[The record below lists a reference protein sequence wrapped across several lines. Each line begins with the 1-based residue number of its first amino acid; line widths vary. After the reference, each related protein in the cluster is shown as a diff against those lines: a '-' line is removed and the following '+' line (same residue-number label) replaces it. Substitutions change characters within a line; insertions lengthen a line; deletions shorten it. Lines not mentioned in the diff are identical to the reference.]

1 MRPNTLGLQMK
12 ELPGPIFE
20 EVPVGVTFLKKI
32 LSKSKSNKEVLYRL
46 SVLFLTFLAYVA
58 YHASRKPIS
67 IVKNSKDFL
76 DCSSDKNQCH
86 SWISEIDGKPEDEAR
101 TLLGL
106 LDTTYL
112 VSYAFFMFISGF
124 IAERVDLRVFLAFGM
139 MGSGLFTFLFGFAY
153 FAGIHSIWYLIII
166 QVIGGMFQ
174 TTGWPGVV
182 TVMANWFGKGKRGLI
197 MGIWNS
203 HTSIGNILGAL
214 LAGAFVNENWGLSF
228 AIPGLLIS
236 LVGILIYLF
245 LITEPS
251 AVGITA
257 PKQGNRPLT
266 PSSSAIQV
274 SPENS
279 TKHLD
284 ALTPVGLSKS
294 TSSSRLIDSAYESD
308 SDNVYMLQKEGKAIG
323 FVDALKIPGV
333 VEFSLCLF
341 FAKLVSYTFLFWLP
355 NYISSTS
362 GFDAKSSATLSTF
375 FDVGGIIGGVIAGV
389 ISDKS
394 GMSATTCA
402 GMLIAAIPTMF
413 LYQVL
418 QGFWCPMAQV
428 GGLPILN
435 DCYFLNVVFLV
446 FTGLLVNGPYAL
458 ITTAVSAE
466 LGTHKSLQNSGKALA
481 TVTAIIDGTGSIG
494 AAVGPFMAGWLAG
507 DGNWDTVFTM
517 LMVADVFAL
526 LLLARLMKHEVRRC
540 WRRRFSF

>member
-12 ELPGPIFE
+12 ELPVPSFD

-32 LSKSKSNKEVLYRL
+32 LSKSKSSKEVLYRL
-46 SVLFLTFLAYVA
+46 SVLLLTFLAYVT

-67 IVKNSKDFL
+67 IVKNSKEFL
-76 DCSSDKNQCH
+76 DCSEDKNQCQ
-86 SWISEIDGKPEDEAR
+86 SWISEINGKPEDEAKI
-101 TLLGL
+101 LLGL

-112 VSYAFFMFISGF
+112 VSYAFFMFISG
-124 IAERVDLRVFLAFGM
+124 IVAERVDLRVYLSFGM
-139 MGSGLFTFLFGFAY
+139 IGSGLFTFLFGFAY
-153 FAGIHSIWYLIII
+153 FAGIHSIWYLLII
-166 QVIGGMFQ
+166 QVVGGMFQ

-228 AIPGLLIS
+228 AIPGLLIT
-236 LVGILIYLF
+236 LVGVLIFLF
-245 LITEPS
+245 LVTEPS
-251 AVGITA
+251 SVGLTT
-257 PKQGNRPLT
+257 PKHGNRSITPNSSANQISDTLPKHMESLT
-266 PSSSAIQV
+266 PGLTKSLSS
-274 SPENS
+274 N
-279 TKHLD
+279 
-284 ALTPVGLSKS
+284 
-294 TSSSRLIDSAYESD
+294 RLIDSAYESD
-308 SDNVYMLQKEGKAIG
+308 SDMVVSVTKDGQAIG
-323 FVDALKIPGV
+323 FFDALKIPGV
-333 VEFSLCLF
+333 IEFSLCLF

-375 FDVGGIIGGVIAGV
+375 FDVGGIIGGIIAGV

-394 GMSATTCA
+394 GMNATTCA

-418 QGFWCPMAQV
+418 QGFWCPMTQMK
-428 GGLPILN
+428 GLPIID
-435 DCYFLNVVFLV
+435 DCYFLNVVVLV
-446 FTGLLVNGPYAL
+446 ITGLLVNGPYAL

-494 AAVGPFMAGWLAG
+494 AAVGPFLAGWLAG
-507 DGNWDTVFTM
+507 DGNWDRVFSM
-517 LMVADVFAL
+517 LMLADVFAL
-526 LLLARLMKHEVRRC
+526 LLLIRLMKHEVRRC

>member
-1 MRPNTLGLQMK
+1 MK
-12 ELPGPIFE
+12 ELPVPTFD
-20 EVPVGVTFLKKI
+20 EVPMGVQFLKQI
-32 LSKSKSNKEVLYRL
+32 LNKSKSNKEVIYRL
-46 SVLFLTFLAYVA
+46 SVLLLTFLAYVA

-67 IVKNSKDFL
+67 IVKNSKEFL
-76 DCSSDKNQCH
+76 DCSSDTKMCH
-86 SWISEIDGKPEDEAR
+86 SWISEIDGKHQDEAK

-112 VSYAFFMFISGF
+112 VSYAFFMFISG
-124 IAERVDLRVFLAFGM
+124 IVAERVNLRVFLSFGM
-139 MGSGLFTFLFGFAY
+139 VASGLFTFLFGFAY
-153 FAGIHSIWYLIII
+153 FAGIHSIWYLLII
-166 QVIGGMFQ
+166 QIIGGMFQ

-228 AIPGLLIS
+228 AIPGLLIA
-236 LVGILIYLF
+236 LVGVLIYLF
-245 LITEPS
+245 LVTEPS
-251 AVGITA
+251 SVDLTA
-257 PKQGNRPLT
+257 PKQLAKTLT
-266 PSSSAIQV
+266 PNSSISQLSLDS
-274 SPENS
+274 SPKHIDAPKGLTKTASS
-279 TKHLD
+279 T
-284 ALTPVGLSKS
+284 
-294 TSSSRLIDSAYESD
+294 RLIDSAYESD
-308 SDNVYMLQKEGKAIG
+308 SDSILLLTKEGQAVG
-323 FVDALKIPGV
+323 FLDALSIPGV
-333 VEFSLCLF
+333 IEFSLCLF

-362 GFDAKSSATLSTF
+362 GFDARSSATLSTF
-375 FDVGGIIGGVIAGV
+375 FDVGGIIGGIIAGV

-402 GMLIAAIPTMF
+402 GMLVAAIPTMF
-413 LYQVL
+413 LYQFL
-418 QGFWCPMAQV
+418 QGVWCPMAQV

-435 DCYFLNVVFLV
+435 DCYFLNVVLLV
-446 FTGLLVNGPYAL
+446 LTGLLVNGPYAL

-494 AAVGPFMAGWLAG
+494 AAVGPFLAGWLAG
-507 DGNWDTVFTM
+507 DGNWDHVFSM
-517 LMVADVFAL
+517 LMVADVLAL

>member
-12 ELPGPIFE
+12 ELPVPTFD
-20 EVPVGVTFLKKI
+20 EVPMGVQFLKQI
-32 LSKSKSNKEVLYRL
+32 LNKSKSNKEVIYRL
-46 SVLFLTFLAYVA
+46 SVLLLTFLAYVA

-67 IVKNSKDFL
+67 IVKNSKEFL
-76 DCSSDKNQCH
+76 DCSSDTKMCH
-86 SWISEIDGKPEDEAR
+86 SWISEIDGKHQDEAK

-112 VSYAFFMFISGF
+112 VSYAFFMFISG
-124 IAERVDLRVFLAFGM
+124 IVAERVNLRVFLSFGM
-139 MGSGLFTFLFGFAY
+139 VASGLFTFLFGFAY
-153 FAGIHSIWYLIII
+153 FAGIHSIWYLLII
-166 QVIGGMFQ
+166 QIIGGMFQ

-228 AIPGLLIS
+228 AIPGLLIA
-236 LVGILIYLF
+236 LVGVLIYLF
-245 LITEPS
+245 LVTEPS
-251 AVGITA
+251 SVDLTA
-257 PKQGNRPLT
+257 PKQLAKTLT
-266 PSSSAIQV
+266 PNSSISQLSLDS
-274 SPENS
+274 SPKHIDAPKGLTKTASS
-279 TKHLD
+279 T
-284 ALTPVGLSKS
+284 
-294 TSSSRLIDSAYESD
+294 RLIDSAYESD
-308 SDNVYMLQKEGKAIG
+308 SDSILLLTKEGQAVG
-323 FVDALKIPGV
+323 FLDALSIPGV
-333 VEFSLCLF
+333 IEFSLCLF

-362 GFDAKSSATLSTF
+362 GFDARSSATLSTF
-375 FDVGGIIGGVIAGV
+375 FDVGGIIGGIIAGV

-402 GMLIAAIPTMF
+402 GMLVAAIPTMF
-413 LYQVL
+413 LYQFL
-418 QGFWCPMAQV
+418 QGVWCPMAQV

-435 DCYFLNVVFLV
+435 DCYFLNVVLLV
-446 FTGLLVNGPYAL
+446 LTGLLVNGPYAL

-494 AAVGPFMAGWLAG
+494 AAVGPFLAGWLAG
-507 DGNWDTVFTM
+507 DGNWDHVFSM
-517 LMVADVFAL
+517 LMVADVLAL